1 MPAFSFAIRKK
12 KLYTWCSIFY
22 QKTEREVLQV
32 KLSMWMI
39 ANQMTELDVKLEIR
53 EDAPAVLNSARLAY
67 ATNCVH
73 IYQEKDYV
81 VCDGEGDRIY
91 IYDMDITRAFELV
104 QSVFDSYEDWISM
117 IREAVKCQDYQKAV
131 DTAFRMFKNPIVLF
145 DANNKVL
152 GMTSAYGEHDL
163 DSEWAYLSRYGYSSL
178 NAVNMIKYTGGNSEF
193 YSHRNISYLF
203 PQNPLITLEG
213 ISYCVFV
220 NNVVCGRINLIAKER
235 KLNQGDAQLLEKFT
249 DVLQAYMGLYTLKDM
264 SGSMNNVFLDLMM
277 DRPYDRTKLKMQM
290 NYQEWTGEETYY
302 VALIRFMETED
313 SEFADRQVNSLFRML
328 LQNLTDV
335 SINVQNHDLI
345 LLADRNLA
353 KDTDSCL
360 LLRNLVIHNPVQ
372 IGFSLPDYS
381 GIKEIPR
388 FYRQAEY
395 ALERNKHLPKPKA
408 IQYFE
413 NMAPE
418 YILTSSAPLE
428 DKIMACM
435 PSILRLWQE
444 QQNGSEM
451 FRTLFSFLSNER
463 SVAHTSAELFLHRN
477 TTVYRIK
484 KIQENM
490 KLDLEDPEIRN
501 YCYISMLFLKA
512 YENCRA

>member
-1 MPAFSFAIRKK
+1 M
-12 KLYTWCSIFY
+12 
-22 QKTEREVLQV
+22 

-53 EDAPAVLNSARLAY
+53 EDAPTVLNSARLAY

-73 IYQEKDYV
+73 IYQENDYV

-91 IYDMDITRAFELV
+91 MYDMDVTRTFELV
-104 QSVFDSYEDWISM
+104 QSIFDAYEDWICM
-117 IREAVKCQDYQKAV
+117 IREAVSSQDYQKAV
-131 DTAFRMFKNPIVLF
+131 DTAYRMFKNPIVLF

-178 NAVNMIKYTGGNSEF
+178 NAVNMIKYTSSNSEF
-193 YSHRNISYLF
+193 FSHRNISYLF
-203 PQNPLITLEG
+203 PQNNLIALEG
-213 ISYCVFV
+213 ISYCVYV
-220 NNVVCGRINLIAKER
+220 DNIVCGRMNLIAKER

-249 DVLQAYMGLYTLKDM
+249 DVLQTYMGLYTLKDI
-264 SGSMNNVFLDLMM
+264 SESMNNVFLDLMM
-277 DRPYDRTKLKMQM
+277 DRPYDKTKLKMQM
-290 NYQEWTGEETYY
+290 NYQGWTGEETYY
-302 VALIRFMETED
+302 IALIRFTQKED
-313 SEFADRQVNSLFRML
+313 PEVVSRQINSLFRML
-328 LQNLTDV
+328 IQNLTDV
-335 SINVQNHDLI
+335 CINIRNHDLI
-345 LLADRNLA
+345 LLSDRNLA
-353 KDTDSCL
+353 KDQDSCL
-360 LLRNLVIHNPVQ
+360 LLRNLVVHNPVQ
-372 IGFSLPDYS
+372 IGFSLPNHS
-381 GIKEIPR
+381 GIMEISR

-395 ALERNKHLPKPKA
+395 ALERNKQLPKPKA

-413 NMAPE
+413 NMASE
-418 YILTSSAPLE
+418 YLLTASAPLE
-428 DKIMACM
+428 DKVMACM
-435 PSILRLWQE
+435 PAVLSLWQE

-512 YENCRA
+512 YENCRS

>member
-1 MPAFSFAIRKK
+1 
-12 KLYTWCSIFY
+12 
-22 QKTEREVLQV
+22 
-32 KLSMWMI
+32 MWMI

-91 IYDMDITRAFELV
+91 IYDMDVTRTFELI
-104 QSVFDSYEDWISM
+104 QAVFDAYEDWICM
-117 IREAVKCQDYQKAV
+117 IRDAVSNQDYQKAV
-131 DTAFRMFKNPIVLF
+131 DTAYRMFKNPIVLF

-152 GMTSAYGEHDL
+152 GMTRAYGEHDL

-178 NAVNMIKYTGGNSEF
+178 NAVNMIKYTGSNSEF
-193 YSHRNISYLF
+193 FSPGNISYLF
-203 PQNPLITLEG
+203 PHNNLIALEG
-213 ISYCVFV
+213 ISYCVYV
-220 NNVVCGRINLIAKER
+220 NNIVCGRINLIAKER

-264 SGSMNNVFLDLMM
+264 SGSINNVFLDLML
-277 DRPYDRTKLKMQM
+277 DRPCDKAKLKIQM
-290 NYQEWTGEETYY
+290 DYQGWTGDETYY
-302 VALIRFMETED
+302 VALIRF
-313 SEFADRQVNSLFRML
+313 ADTGDPEYTSRQMNSLFRML
-328 LQNLTDV
+328 IRNLTDICV
-335 SINVQNHDLI
+335 NIRDHELI

-353 KDTDSCL
+353 KAQDSCL

-372 IGFSLPDYS
+372 IGFSLPDCS
-381 GIKEIPR
+381 GIMELPR

-395 ALERNKHLPKPKA
+395 ALERNGHLPKPKA

-413 NMAPE
+413 NMASE
-418 YILTSSAPLE
+418 YLLTASAPLE
-428 DKIMACM
+428 DKVMACM
-435 PSILRLWQE
+435 PSVLRLWRE
-444 QQNGSEM
+444 QQKGSEM
-451 FRTLFSFLSNER
+451 FRTLFSFLNNER
-463 SVAHTSAELFLHRN
+463 SVTHTSEELFLHRN

-484 KIQENM
+484 KIQENLE
-490 KLDLEDPEIRN
+490 LDLEDPEVRS

-512 YENCRA
+512 YENCRS

>member
-1 MPAFSFAIRKK
+1 
-12 KLYTWCSIFY
+12 
-22 QKTEREVLQV
+22 
-32 KLSMWMI
+32 
-39 ANQMTELDVKLEIR
+39 
-53 EDAPAVLNSARLAY
+53 
-67 ATNCVH
+67 
-73 IYQEKDYV
+73 
-81 VCDGEGDRIY
+81 
-91 IYDMDITRAFELV
+91 
-104 QSVFDSYEDWISM
+104 
-117 IREAVKCQDYQKAV
+117 
-131 DTAFRMFKNPIVLF
+131 
-145 DANNKVL
+145 
-152 GMTSAYGEHDL
+152 
-163 DSEWAYLSRYGYSSL
+163 
-178 NAVNMIKYTGGNSEF
+178 MIKYTSSNSEF
-193 YSHRNISYLF
+193 FSHRNISYLF
-203 PQNPLITLEG
+203 PQNNLIALEG
-213 ISYCVFV
+213 ISYCVYV
-220 NNVVCGRINLIAKER
+220 DNIVCGRMNLIAKER

-512 YENCRA
+512 YENCRS

>member
-1 MPAFSFAIRKK
+1 M
-12 KLYTWCSIFY
+12 
-22 QKTEREVLQV
+22 
-32 KLSMWMI
+32 
-39 ANQMTELDVKLEIR
+39 
-53 EDAPAVLNSARLAY
+53 
-67 ATNCVH
+67 
-73 IYQEKDYV
+73 

-117 IREAVKCQDYQKAV
+117 IREAVKSQDYQKAV

-178 NAVNMIKYTGGNSEF
+178 NAVNIIECTGGNSEF

-313 SEFADRQVNSLFRML
+313 PEFADRQVNSLFRML

-353 KDTDSCL
+353 KDTDSCC
-360 LLRNLVIHNPVQ
+360 
-372 IGFSLPDYS
+372 F
-381 GIKEIPR
+381 
-388 FYRQAEY
+388 
-395 ALERNKHLPKPKA
+395 
-408 IQYFE
+408 
-413 NMAPE
+413 
-418 YILTSSAPLE
+418 
-428 DKIMACM
+428 
-435 PSILRLWQE
+435 
-444 QQNGSEM
+444 
-451 FRTLFSFLSNER
+451 
-463 SVAHTSAELFLHRN
+463 
-477 TTVYRIK
+477 
-484 KIQENM
+484 
-490 KLDLEDPEIRN
+490 
-501 YCYISMLFLKA
+501 
-512 YENCRA
+512 